1 MFENLQER
9 FAKILKTLSGKGRL
23 SEKNISDAVRQ
34 VKLSLLE
41 ADVNYKVV
49 KEFIESVKQK
59 ALGEEVMKSF
69 TPDQQFVK
77 IVRDELIKI
86 MGETHQTL
94 NFKHNPSVI
103 MIAGLQGSGKT
114 TTCAKLALHLKK
126 NGRNPV
132 LVAADTYRP
141 AAIEQLEKLGEAIDI
156 TVITGDRKN
165 PVSIVKKA
173 VSEAKDTHWDTVILD
188 TAGRLHIDDE
198 MMSELEK
205 IKSVSNPDEVLMVVD
220 AMTGQDAINS
230 ARLFDQRLSLTGF
243 IVTKMDGDARGGV
256 ILSIRHVTGKPVKFI
271 GVGEKLDNL
280 DVFHPERVASRI
292 LGMGDVLSLIEKAER
307 ELDRSRM
314 EEMGKKLLKAEFT
327 LEDFQQQLK
336 DIKKLGP
343 LSSLVQMLPGAP
355 KINVEDGEGQLKK
368 VEAII
373 NSMTTEE
380 RRNPRILNSSRKK
393 RITKG
398 SGTTVQDINR
408 LLKSYAE
415 MKSMM
420 KKLKKGKLNLP
431 FSF

>member
-141 AAIEQLEKLGEAIDI
+141 AAIEQLEKLGEAIGI

-205 IKSVSNPDEVLMVVD
+205 IKDVSNPDEVLMVVD

-408 LLKSYAE
+408 LLKSYEE

>member
-256 ILSIRHVTGKPVKFI
+256 VLSIRHVTGKPVKFI

-408 LLKSYAE
+408 LLKSYEE